1 MPNLHVIPRF
11 NGLDDK
17 QKVNAIERFVVA
29 LWEDVESALS
39 NIGSDNLSSELYEKL
54 IALGVDINRNK
65 TEIEENT
72 QGGKQGEVDIM
83 SIVTSALFKNAVKGL
98 LNFRVNFET
107 GELEYDE
114 NIVENEGGNT

>member
-17 QKVNAIERFVVA
+17 AKVNAIERFVVA

>member
-17 QKVNAIERFVVA
+17 AKVNAIERFVVA

-83 SIVTSALFKNAVKGL
+83 SIVTSAIFKNAVKGL

>member
-83 SIVTSALFKNAVKGL
+83 SIVTSAIFKNAVKGL

>member
-17 QKVNAIERFVVA
+17 QKVNAMERFVVA

-83 SIVTSALFKNAVKGL
+83 SIVTSAIFKNAVKGL

>member
-17 QKVNAIERFVVA
+17 EKVNAIERFVVA

>member
-17 QKVNAIERFVVA
+17 EKVNAIERFVVA

-65 TEIEENT
+65 TENEENT

>member
-17 QKVNAIERFVVA
+17 AKVNAIERFVVA

-39 NIGSDNLSSELYEKL
+39 NIGSDNVSSELYEKL

-83 SIVTSALFKNAVKGL
+83 SIVTSAIFKNAVKGL

>member
-11 NGLDDK
+11 NGLDGK
-17 QKVNAIERFVVA
+17 EKVNAIERFVVA

-83 SIVTSALFKNAVKGL
+83 SIVTSAIFKNAVKGL

>member
-11 NGLDDK
+11 NGLDEK
-17 QKVNAIERFVVA
+17 EKVNAIERFVVA